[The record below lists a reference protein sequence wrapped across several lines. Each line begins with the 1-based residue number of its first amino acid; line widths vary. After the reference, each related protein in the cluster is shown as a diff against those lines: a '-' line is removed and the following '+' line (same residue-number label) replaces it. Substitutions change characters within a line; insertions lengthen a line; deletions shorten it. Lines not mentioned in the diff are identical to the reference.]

1 MEERSSVGWIVFV
14 FICLQFCLDFV
25 LKRFIGLDEQQS
37 FTIVVKLIKILFCG
51 CLFFYIFKE
60 KQHIGLLK
68 NFSLL
73 FLIFIIGCLALTK
86 EIDFYDS
93 RNEIRELGLYFAS
106 YLYFYFLNILPLKT
120 NIYKTFSSVT
130 LILIGLICC
139 TVLIGVIFDLS
150 FFKTYHFRFGY
161 MGVLHKSI
169 VATYF
174 FVSSILYVY
183 YISFVQKTYSKVF
196 FWLITITAL
205 LVGTKAIYLFLVC
218 LFGYHVFTFR
228 LYKKKSYYSL
238 ILFVSLLVITVSYLN
253 KAAFFTTF
261 DVLIDVYN
269 EHGFLTTLMSFRD
282 QILIEKASYYLENWT
297 VLNYLFGG
305 KMDAIG
311 LFEMSLIDMFVFFG
325 AIGLLFYLFFFY
337 LCILHFLERQDSY
350 FVTFAILIV
359 LFISI
364 FAGQLFINFSSMV
377 YIGWIFYL
385 IKLSVNQKEI
395 N

>member
-1 MEERSSVGWIVFV
+1 MEESSHVGWVVFV

-25 LKRFIGLDEQQS
+25 LKRLVGIEELQLVS
-37 FTIVVKLIKILFCG
+37 IIVKLVKILFCG
-51 CLFFYIFKE
+51 YLFFCIFKE

-73 FLIFIIGCLALTK
+73 LLIFITGRLALSK
-86 EIDFYDS
+86 EIDFYNS

-106 YLYFYFLNILPLKT
+106 YLYFYFLTILHLK
-120 NIYKTFSSVT
+120 SSVYRKLSNVT

-139 TVLIGVIFDLS
+139 TILIGAFFDLS
-150 FFKTYHFRFGY
+150 FFKTYLFRFGY

-183 YISFVQKTYSKVF
+183 YISFIRKTSSKLF
-196 FWLITITAL
+196 FLFLILTAL

-218 LFGYHVFTFR
+218 LLGYHIIAFK
-228 LYKKKSYYSL
+228 LYNRKSFYVCVLFFVLIVIGLFYFEKSL
-238 ILFVSLLVITVSYLN
+238 FISV
-253 KAAFFTTF
+253 F
-261 DVLIDVYN
+261 DVLIGVYN
-269 EHGFLTTLMSFRD
+269 KHGLVTTLMSFRD
-282 QILIEKASYYLENWT
+282 QMLIEKTSYYLEDWS
-297 VLNYLFGG
+297 VINYFFGG
-305 KMDAIG
+305 KIDSVG
-311 LFEMSLIDMFVFFG
+311 LFEMSIIDMFVFFG
-325 AIGLLFYLFFFY
+325 SVGMFLYLYFFY
-337 LCILHFLERQDSY
+337 SCFTHFLERQELY

-377 YIGWIFYL
+377 YIGWMFYL
-385 IKLSVNQKEI
+385 IKLSINRKE
-395 N
+395 